1 MSHIQD
7 NLDTY
12 KRLLKMLAVQFGSKS
27 EFVLHDLTKEYDN
40 TIVAIE
46 NSHITNRNVGN
57 CGSNL
62 GLEILRLGTHRFDN
76 DTFGYFTELK
86 DGRLL
91 RSSSMYLYNEDGKVE
106 GCICINTDVTEM
118 KELGR
123 YYQELT
129 VADSREDDPREIF
142 PKNVTE
148 LVDYYIDLHR
158 QSFGHDISVSGKPD
172 KLEAIRFFDKNGLFL
187 ITKAGGKICSYLG
200 ISKGTLYS
208 YLDEVRREENY

>member
-1 MSHIQD
+1 MSHFQD
-7 NLDTY
+7 NLETY

-62 GLEILRLGTHRFDN
+62 GLEILRLGSQHFDN
-76 DTFGYFTELK
+76 DTYGYFTELK
-86 DGRLL
+86 DGRIL
-91 RSSSMYLYNEDGKVE
+91 RSSSMYLYNEEGRVE
-106 GCICINTDVTEM
+106 GCICINTDVTEI
-118 KELGR
+118 KTLAS

-129 VADSREDDPREIF
+129 SSCNTEEVPKEIF
-142 PKNVTE
+142 THSVTE
-148 LVDYYIDLHR
+148 LVDYFIELHR
-158 QSFGHDISVSGKPD
+158 TNFGRDISIASKPD
-172 KLEAIRFFDKNGLFL
+172 KLDAIRFFDQKGLFL
-187 ITKAGGKICSYLG
+187 ITKAGGKICTYLG

-208 YLDEVRREENY
+208 YLDEVRKEDGY